1 MKFKKVLVAE
11 DTESNKIGLVYKLK
25 ELGIDTVESSQSC
38 DNTFLKIKKGIY
50 EKQPYDL
57 LISDLSFDVSESNPK
72 ITTGEALIVEVKKIQ
87 PAIKIIAFSVNNQ
100 QSVIK
105 YLMNEVG
112 IDSYVCKGLNG
123 TKELL
128 KAIEAIQDGE
138 IYLCPVSNATLQN
151 KNVFQLDDYEKQLL
165 RLVARGLKQD
175 EIAAYF
181 QSKGIKPN
189 SRRSVED
196 RLSKLRDN
204 FNANTTSQL
213 IYLAQSLDL
222 I

>member
-11 DTESNKIGLVYKLK
+11 DTDSSNIGLVFKLK
-25 ELGIDTVESSQSC
+25 EIGVKVVESSQSC
-38 DNTFLKIKKGIY
+38 DNALLKIRKGKLD
-50 EKQPYDL
+50 KQPFDL
-57 LISDLSFDVSESNPK
+57 LISDLSFVTNTPNPK
-72 ITTGEALIVEVKKIQ
+72 ITSGEALIAEAKKLQ
-87 PAIKIIAFSVNNQ
+87 PSLKILAFSVNNQ
-100 QSVIK
+100 QTVIQHLINK
-105 YLMNEVG
+105 IGVNA
-112 IDSYVCKGLNG
+112 YVCKGLNG

-128 KAIEAIQDGE
+128 KAIEAIQNGE
-138 IYLCPVSNATLQN
+138 VYLCPVSNATLHK
-151 KNVFQLDDYEKQLL
+151 KNVFQLDDFEKQLL
-165 RLVARGLKQD
+165 QLVARGLKQD

-181 QSKGIKPN
+181 QSEGITPN

-196 RLSKLRDN
+196 RLSRLRDK

>member
-11 DTESNKIGLVYKLK
+11 DTDSSNIGLVYKLK
-25 ELGIDTVESSQSC
+25 EIGIETVESSQSC
-38 DNTFLKIKKGIY
+38 DNAILKLKKGIH
-50 EKQPYDL
+50 EKRYFDL
-57 LISDLSFDVSESNPK
+57 LISDLSFVSNTPNPK
-72 ITTGEALIVEVKKIQ
+72 ITTGEALIEEVKRLQ
-87 PAIKIIAFSVNNQ
+87 PTIKIIAFSVNNQ
-100 QSVIK
+100 QTVIK
-105 YLMNEVG
+105 HLINEID

-128 KAIEAIQDGE
+128 KAIELIQEDE
-138 IYLCPVSNATLQN
+138 KYLCPISSATLHQ

-165 RLVARGLKQD
+165 QLVARGLKQD
-175 EIAAYF
+175 EIAVYF
-181 QSKGIKPN
+181 QSKGISPN

-196 RLSKLRDN
+196 RLSRLRDN
-204 FNANTTSQL
+204 FNASTTSQL